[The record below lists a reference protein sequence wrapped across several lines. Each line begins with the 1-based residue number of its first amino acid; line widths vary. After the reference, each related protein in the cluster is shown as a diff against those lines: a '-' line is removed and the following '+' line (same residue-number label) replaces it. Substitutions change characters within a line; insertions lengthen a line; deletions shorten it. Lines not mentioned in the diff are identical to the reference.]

1 MACLKQINRPL
12 DQRNMVML
20 VDAFASF
27 TPSSLDFDELI
38 VRAAA
43 DEVTYMSVWMD
54 WMKDAELPPP
64 VAGVVDT
71 IADLAAGKSRLE
83 SAIQRAV
90 EYFEA
95 DEDNEDLREDLN
107 A

>member
-1 MACLKQINRPL
+1 
-12 DQRNMVML
+12 MVML

-83 SAIQRAV
+83 SAIQRVV

-95 DEDNEDLREDLN
+95 DKDNEDLREDLN